1 MIEDKLKE
9 RKAFSMTHPIATI
22 RLAHGP
28 AIVCELYPEEAPN
41 TVRSFLYLA
50 RLGCFDHHAMERLAP
65 DFVADM
71 SYTAFGR
78 PEARYLIPYETQSAG
93 FPNHLKADVGTI
105 VMGGYENGIA
115 GGEFFFPLKSN
126 PRLDFSYPAFGRIVE
141 GLEEVLRW
149 NALPVVEVP
158 FDLDPSVRITA
169 PASPIVVERVEVET
183 FGETYPEPERL
194 AGAVLPVNWG

>member
-1 MIEDKLKE
+1 ML
-9 RKAFSMTHPIATI
+9 F
-22 RLAHGP
+22 
-28 AIVCELYPEEAPN
+28 
-41 TVRSFLYLA
+41 RS
-50 RLGCFDHHAMERLAP
+50 
-65 DFVADM
+65 VADM

-78 PEARYLIPYETQSAG
+78 SEARYLIPYETQSAG

-194 AGAVLPVNWG
+194 AGAILPVNWG